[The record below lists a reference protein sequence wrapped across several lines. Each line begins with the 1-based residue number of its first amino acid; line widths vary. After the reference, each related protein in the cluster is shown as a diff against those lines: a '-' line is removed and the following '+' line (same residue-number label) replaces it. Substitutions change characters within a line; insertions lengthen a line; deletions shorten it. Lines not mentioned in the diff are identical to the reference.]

1 MQPPGQNPNGQ
12 GGDNQDR
19 NRFQSVVGAPHMP
32 YSGKG
37 GSVFVNEM
45 RQRLEAYFEIA
56 LRSVRDSVPKTIG
69 YFLVRK
75 SESVLHMELYNAV
88 NSGPKMLDFLG
99 EPPQIA
105 ERRKGLNEILETLR
119 KAVRVLE
126 RDPE

>member
-1 MQPPGQNPNGQ
+1 M
-12 GGDNQDR
+12 DR
-19 NRFQSVVGAPHMP
+19 SRFQSVVGAPHMP

-45 RQRLEAYFEIA
+45 RQRLEQYFEIA

-88 NSGPKMLDFLG
+88 NQGPKMLDFLG

>member
-1 MQPPGQNPNGQ
+1 
-12 GGDNQDR
+12 
-19 NRFQSVVGAPHMP
+19 MP

-37 GSVFVNEM
+37 GSVFVQEM
-45 RQRLEAYFEIA
+45 RSRLVQYFDLA

-69 YFLVRK
+69 YFLVRR
-75 SESVLHMELYNAV
+75 SEQTLNIELYNAV
-88 NSGPKMLDFLG
+88 NSGPKMLGFLG

>member
-1 MQPPGQNPNGQ
+1 
-12 GGDNQDR
+12 
-19 NRFQSVVGAPHMP
+19 MP

-45 RQRLEAYFEIA
+45 RSRLEQYFEIA

-88 NSGPKMLDFLG
+88 NHPDQKMISFLG

>member
-1 MQPPGQNPNGQ
+1 
-12 GGDNQDR
+12 
-19 NRFQSVVGAPHMP
+19 MP

-45 RQRLEAYFEIA
+45 RSRLEQYYEIA

-88 NSGPKMLDFLG
+88 NHPDQKMISFLG

-126 RDPE
+126 RDPDIATNTVGDPELENEIRRQQQENMRAEE